1 MKKILLT
8 CFIALAASFTV
19 SAQTAKI
26 KKHAAA
32 QAEKK
37 AKEDAIQERKK
48 QLDLEAQ
55 KKRNA
60 PQSDKIEKATSG
72 I

>member
-1 MKKILLT
+1 MKKLLLT
-8 CFIALAASFTV
+8 SFIAFAVSFTV
-19 SAQTAKI
+19 NAQSAKI

-37 AKEDAIQERKK
+37 AKEDAVQERKK
-48 QLDLEAQ
+48 QLDIEAQ
-55 KKRNA
+55 KQRNA

-72 I
+72 K